1 MRHFFT
7 RVGFLLGA
15 LLLGAQATTAQT
27 GSQERQFADK
37 LVHQVL
43 KPQVRSVVVVFA
55 DRTHLSLAEEI
66 ALSIRSAG
74 AFAIIDYA
82 STDMVKRYF
91 VRVPAQ
97 YDSQPQSDMLGLGR
111 VADALVYIDAPADPS
126 IVAGVPPSRLA
137 AMANSANATTTYL
150 LKKNVPQVDIG
161 NGLMPSAATAQQF
174 GVSEAVLS
182 TVFWGGVNAD
192 YDRLRSDGASLS
204 SALRASHRVHVSAA
218 NGSDFTF
225 AVAPK
230 GGQVNDGTVSAAD
243 RVRGGPAVDKQL
255 PAGDVYVLPVAGS
268 AKGTIVLGD
277 FKFNGQL
284 VSGLTLRFSNGTMT
298 SMNAKSGLATIK
310 KYYATGG
317 ADRDKFA
324 WLDIGV
330 NRTMHV
336 PASRLWGAGPSMAAG
351 YLTIGTGN
359 NLFFGGSL
367 HSPFAPT
374 SNVPNATVMLDGKAI
389 VTNGALAATP

>member
-1 MRHFFT
+1 VLTFVPIPGTVLVCHYDLFS
-7 RVGFLLGA
+7 
-15 LLLGAQATTAQT
+15 QT
-27 GSQERQFADK
+27 PLMTKSR
-37 LVHQVL
+37 
-43 KPQVRSVVVVFA
+43 PVVVLQPTLKTTWP
-55 DRTHLSLAEEI
+55 RTLVVAPFNTLRPVPIESWHYEI
-66 ALSIRSAG
+66 HEG
-74 AFAIIDYA
+74 
-82 STDMVKRYF
+82 
-91 VRVPAQ
+91 Q
-97 YDSQPQSDMLGLGR
+97 YRFLR
-111 VADALVYIDAPADPS
+111 RFDAPADPS